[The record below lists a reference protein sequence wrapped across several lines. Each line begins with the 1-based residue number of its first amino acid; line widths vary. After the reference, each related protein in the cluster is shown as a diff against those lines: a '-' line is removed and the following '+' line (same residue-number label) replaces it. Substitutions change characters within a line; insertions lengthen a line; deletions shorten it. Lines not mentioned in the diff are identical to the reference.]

1 MKTAALRL
9 ALTMLTALAVSGIA
23 RAEQP
28 VVVELFTSQGCSSCP
43 PADAIMH
50 RLAARDDV
58 IGLALHVDYWDY
70 IGWKDAFASPAHTLR
85 QQAYARSGGRSMIYT
100 PQMVVQGVEDVVGA
114 REPDVLSLIEA
125 HKKQPALVDLSVARV
140 GQTLSVSLAP
150 SGDSVAGDHVVQLIR
165 YTPLRHASIKRGE
178 LAGRDLDYANVV
190 ESLSVVGR
198 WDGRSQMDLIVPA
211 EGDLPAVVLVQQAGA
226 GPILA
231 AARVK

>member
-1 MKTAALRL
+1 MKS
-9 ALTMLTALAVSGIA
+9 TALCLLLTVLFMSAAA

-43 PADAIMH
+43 PADEIMH
-50 RLAARDDV
+50 RLAERDDV

-114 REPDVLSLIEA
+114 REQDVVSLIEA
-125 HKKQPALVDLSVARV
+125 HKKLPAQADLSVTRT
-140 GQTLSVSLAP
+140 GQELSVALAP
-150 SGDSVAGDHVVQLIR
+150 TEASVAEDHVVQLLR

-178 LAGRDLDYANVV
+178 LAGHDLDYANVV

-198 WDGRSQMDLIVPA
+198 WDGRSQMDLSVPV
-211 EGDLPAVVLVQQAGA
+211 EGDLPIVVLVQQAGA
-226 GPILA
+226 GPIVA